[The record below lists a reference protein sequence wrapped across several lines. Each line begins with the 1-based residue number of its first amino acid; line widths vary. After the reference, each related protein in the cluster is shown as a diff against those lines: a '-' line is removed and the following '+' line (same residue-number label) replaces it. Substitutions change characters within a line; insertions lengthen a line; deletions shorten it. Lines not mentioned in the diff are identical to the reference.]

1 MKIKTFLVLFV
12 LVPLIALA
20 KPQVTEELEVPKG
33 IEEQIEYYSTL
44 YNVDSSLIKKVI
56 ECESDGDVSAVGDG
70 GLSKG
75 IGQFQKSTFLDLS
88 NKMGEVLDY
97 NSSHD
102 QIKLMTWSIV
112 NGYGRR
118 WTAYRA
124 IQNGGTYSFYSSQL
138 KRHFTVSC
146 R

>member
-1 MKIKTFLVLFV
+1 MKIKTFIVLIM

-20 KPQVTEELEVPKG
+20 KPQVIEELEAPKG
-33 IEEQIEYYSTL
+33 IGEQIEYFATL
-44 YNVDSSLIKKVI
+44 YGTDSNLIKKVI

-75 IGQFQKSTFLDLS
+75 IGQFQKATFKELS
-88 NKMGEVLDY
+88 KKMGEELDY
-97 NSSHD
+97 NSSYD
-102 QIKLMTWSIV
+102 QIKLMTWSIA

-146 R
+146 K